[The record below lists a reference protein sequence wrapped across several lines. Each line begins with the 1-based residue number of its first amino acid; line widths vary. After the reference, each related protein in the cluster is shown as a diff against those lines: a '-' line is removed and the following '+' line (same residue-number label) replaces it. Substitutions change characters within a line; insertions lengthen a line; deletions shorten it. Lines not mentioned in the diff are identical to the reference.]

1 MSIKQIRRF
10 FVTIILT
17 IMLAITIAFDFGT
30 TDSWAAN
37 LPTQLATSNR
47 VEAMTK
53 NVEGKAQEALG
64 NLTGDPKDQMMG
76 KIKQVQSEELKA
88 AEDLKDKMQLKG
100 RAKAISK
107 NLEGK
112 TQEAIGNLTNSPKDQ
127 VIGRGKQ
134 VESQGRNI
142 LEDVKDKVQDVF
154 N

>member
-10 FVTIILT
+10 FITIILT

-37 LPTQLATSNR
+37 LPSNQAN
-47 VEAMTK
+47 AMTK

-64 NLTGDPKDQMMG
+64 NMTGDPKDQIMG
-76 KIKQVQSEELKA
+76 KIKQVQSQELKA
-88 AEDLKDKMQLKG
+88 VEDLQDKMELKG

-112 TQEAIGNLTNSPKDQ
+112 TQEAIGDLTNSPKDQ

-142 LEDVKDKVQDVF
+142 LEDMKDKVQDIF

>member
-10 FVTIILT
+10 FITIILT

-30 TDSWAAN
+30 TGSWAAN
-37 LPTQLATSNR
+37 LPSNQAD
-47 VEAMTK
+47 AMTK

-64 NLTGDPKDQMMG
+64 NMTGDPKDQMMG
-76 KIKQVQSEELKA
+76 KIKQVQSKELKA
-88 AEDLKDKMQLKG
+88 VEDLQDKMELKG

-112 TQEAIGNLTNSPKDQ
+112 TQEAIGGLTNSPKDQ

-142 LEDVKDKVQDVF
+142 LEDMKDKVQDIF

>member
-10 FVTIILT
+10 FITIILT

-37 LPTQLATSNR
+37 LPSNQAN
-47 VEAMTK
+47 AMTK

-76 KIKQVQSEELKA
+76 KIKQVQSKELKA
-88 AEDLKDKMQLKG
+88 VEDLQDKMELKG

-112 TQEAIGNLTNSPKDQ
+112 TQEAIGDLTNSPKDQ

-142 LEDVKDKVQDVF
+142 LEDMKGKVQDIF